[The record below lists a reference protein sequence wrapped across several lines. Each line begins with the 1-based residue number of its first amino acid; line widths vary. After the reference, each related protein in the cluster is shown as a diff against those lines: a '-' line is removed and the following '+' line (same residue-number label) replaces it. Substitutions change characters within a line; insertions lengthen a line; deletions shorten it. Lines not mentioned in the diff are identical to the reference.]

1 MFQRRSANWVF
12 TSGNRTYRVFL
23 SMAPNGYTLA
33 MVSDDLTRDLLVD
46 IAGFVQGEFY
56 ITKGGRTAKRFE
68 VTLLNG
74 TGLGLGFERSAF
86 DAAHRLANVA
96 IEKAMKR
103 PNAWDLT
110 DRRFGR

>member
-1 MFQRRSANWVF
+1 MFQRRSAQWVF
-12 TSGNRTYRVFL
+12 TSGYCKFRVFL

-33 MVSDDLTRDLLVD
+33 TVRDTNGDLLAD
-46 IAGFVQGEFY
+46 IAGMVESGFY

-68 VTLLNG
+68 VILLNG
-74 TGLGLGFERSAF
+74 TGLGLDFERSAF

-103 PNAWDLT
+103 PNAWDST